1 MLLIGD
7 IGGTKTHLAFFDDKS
22 KKAKFEKKYPS
33 QDYPG
38 LEEICLEF
46 FKEGSIKPQD
56 VAKACFGVAGPV
68 VDGRCKTTNLP
79 WVIDSKSLETKLKI
93 AKAGVIND
101 LEANAYGIKMLD
113 EKEFSVLQE
122 GSGRVGNQ
130 ALIAAGTGLGEA
142 CLVWNGK
149 SHIPFSSEGGHT
161 DFAPRDELEMELF
174 RYLKKQFGQHVSYE
188 RVLSGSGLYQLY
200 RFLIDLQL
208 EKEDQEM
215 RKKFSQ
221 EDPARV
227 ITIAALE
234 GTNHL
239 CVRVVRWFLS
249 LYGAEAGN
257 LALKFLS
264 IGGIYIGGGI
274 APKLLALFKHG
285 DFLEGFLE
293 KGRFHPMLKE
303 MTVKIILNDDAAL
316 LGALRYA
323 EEFI

>member
-1 MLLIGD
+1 MFLIGD
-7 IGGTKTHLAFFDDKS
+7 IGGTKTHVALFDGKS
-22 KKAKFEKKYPS
+22 KKAKLEKKYPS
-33 QDYPG
+33 QEYQG

-46 FKEGSIKPQD
+46 FKENSTKPEE

-68 VDGRCKTTNLP
+68 VDGQCKTTNLP
-79 WVIDSKSLETKLKI
+79 WVIDSKSLSENLKI
-93 AKAGVIND
+93 AKVGVIND
-101 LEANAYGIKMLD
+101 LEANAYGIKML
-113 EKEFSVLQE
+113 EQREFFVLQE
-122 GSGRVGNQ
+122 GSSRVGNQ

-149 SHIPFSSEGGHT
+149 SHIPFSSEGGHA
-161 DFAPRDELEMELF
+161 DFAPRDELEMELL
-174 RYLKKQFGQHVSYE
+174 RYLKKQFSQHVSYE

-227 ITIAALE
+227 ITVAAIE
-234 GTNHL
+234 GTNPL
-239 CVRVVRWFLS
+239 CLRVVRWFLS

-264 IGGIYIGGGI
+264 IGGIFIGGGI
-274 APKLLALFKHG
+274 APKLLQLFKHG

-303 MTVKIILNDDAAL
+303 MMIKVILNDDAAL